1 MRRLLRWLAA
11 AALLVA
17 VAVGGVWFFL
27 DLIASRVL
35 ERGAE
40 AALGVDV
47 RVGSVSLRPLRG
59 SLRIADLEIA
69 NPSGFS
75 DAPFLALRE
84 ASAEVDL
91 GLLRSA
97 VVRIPRVALEGVAV
111 ELEMRQDRTNYGVI
125 LANAEKATAAA
136 TGEGAAADAS
146 APGPSVRID
155 DVVIRD
161 VRAAAGTQLAGVKAP
176 RASVAL
182 REIRLRNLGS
192 EEGAPVSEIVSQVVR
207 AVLDALA
214 KERGLPREMLG
225 SLRDELAA
233 TGGNRVLEAGREA
246 GRALGEAARGV
257 ADGIGGL
264 FGRSRER

>member
-1 MRRLLRWLAA
+1 MRRLLRWLVA

-27 DLIASRVL
+27 DLIAARVL
-35 ERGAE
+35 EQGAE

-59 SLRIADLEIA
+59 SLRISDLEIA
-69 NPSGFS
+69 NPAGFS

-84 ASAEVDL
+84 ASAQVDM

-111 ELEMRQDRTNYGVI
+111 ELEMRQDLSNYGVI
-125 LANAEKATAAA
+125 LANAERATAA

-155 DVVIRD
+155 DLVIRD
-161 VRAAAGTQLAGVKAP
+161 VRAAAGIQLAGVRAP
-176 RASVAL
+176 RASVAVP
-182 REIRLRNLGS
+182 EIRLRNLGS

-207 AVLDALA
+207 AVLDAVA

-246 GRALGEAARGV
+246 GRALGEAARGI

-264 FGRSRER
+264 LGRSRER